1 MFRCSDPPEIELETN
16 RVHSGI
22 NKEAHL
28 TCRVQGNPEPIV
40 SIINNNIYY
49 LHSNLQCDFGHFCH
63 FQNCCMVYV
72 SL

>member
-40 SIINNNIYY
+40 SVINIIY
-49 LHSNLQCDFGHFCH
+49 NLQRNFQCDFEHFCH
-63 FQNCCMVYV
+63 FQNF
-72 SL
+72 